1 MTHTLD
7 DPQIQTCPSDSSHQH
22 LTQTLQMFHRPSIF
36 TRKPSIVPQMWSPCS
51 LSQWLVPIL
60 GPWSLLQP
68 LELAISQI
76 LWLLPPKI
84 SGIFFLFWATPD
96 SSVVDEQDHLSILG
110 STPIAQFLICPHP
123 LSYVT
128 PGMYTWSSLS
138 TRKAITLLFKVS
150 KFLY

>member
-7 DPQIQTCPSDSSHQH
+7 DSEIQTCPSDSSHQH
-22 LTQTLQMFHRPSIF
+22 LTHTLQIFHRPSIF

-51 LSQWLVPIL
+51 LSQWMVPIL

-68 LELAISQI
+68 LELVIVQI
-76 LWLLPPKI
+76 LWLLPPNI
-84 SGIFFLFWATPD
+84 SGIFLLLWATSD
-96 SSVVDEQDHLSILG
+96 SSILG
-110 STPIAQFLICPHP
+110 STPIAQFLIYSHP

-138 TRKAITLLFKVS
+138 TREVITLLPKVS
-150 KFLY
+150 KSFY